1 MFPEGTNEDSSD
13 GLQSKLY
20 EQEEK
25 VKNLEEKV
33 ANLSIAHDTKL
44 KALQEVETQQ
54 KEEIRT
60 LKERMINQEVGMHR
74 RH

>member
-1 MFPEGTNEDSSD
+1 M
-13 GLQSKLY
+13 
-20 EQEEK
+20 
-25 VKNLEEKV
+25 KNLEEKV

-60 LKERMINQEVGMHR
+60 LKERMIKQEVGMHR